1 MSDWTV
7 EYYETGDGRETVL
20 DEMRSF
26 GSKEAARI
34 VRTIGLLEE
43 FGLSLSGS
51 YVKHIRGE
59 IWELRATR
67 FRVLYFT
74 FTGRKLVMLRAFMKK
89 SRTTPKSEIA
99 IPERRMNDY
108 TSREGE

>member
-7 EYYETGDGRETVL
+7 EYYETADGKEIVL
-20 DEMRSF
+20 DEVRSF
-26 GSKEAARI
+26 GHKEAARI

-51 YVKHIRGE
+51 YIKHIQGE
-59 IWELRATR
+59 IWELRVTR
-67 FRVLYFT
+67 FRVPYFT

-89 SRTTPKSEIA
+89 SRATPKSEIA
-99 IPERRMNDY
+99 IAESRLDDY
-108 TSREGE
+108 AAREGV

>member
-7 EYYETGDGRETVL
+7 EYYETADGKEIVL
-20 DEMRSF
+20 DEVRSF
-26 GSKEAARI
+26 GHKEAARI

-51 YVKHIRGE
+51 YIKHIQGE
-59 IWELRATR
+59 IWELRVTR

>member
-7 EYYETGDGRETVL
+7 EYYETADGKEIVL
-20 DEMRSF
+20 DEVRSF
-26 GSKEAARI
+26 GHKEAARI

-51 YVKHIRGE
+51 YIKHIQGE
-59 IWELRATR
+59 IWELRVTR
-67 FRVLYFT
+67 FRVPYFT

-89 SRTTPKSEIA
+89 SRATPKSEIA
-99 IPERRMNDY
+99 IAE
-108 TSREGE
+108 SRLDD